1 MLVSPQPSL
10 SSSSITGT
18 FVSIHTSRHGCLQS
32 HTRLCLA
39 ATLCS
44 CPSRR
49 FTMLASIV
57 HYVLAMRHWTQ
68 HPSPASHA
76 IKKARHGPHVL
87 SLSHCLTHP
96 FCRHAEERGCI
107 VRRTHRHARLCTH
120 GNTFLMHVD
129 HFAHGVHVP
138 VPRSQH
144 VSVLT
149 LFCTRRRKDR
159 HAQSLQCRCPI
170 IST

>member
-159 HAQSLQCRCPI
+159 HAQSM
-170 IST
+170 